1 MKRLFPYFATSLGIH
16 LVALLAVLAALTW
29 TSTENSKITVAQP
42 RPGVVM
48 VDFSSR
54 PETPG
59 VRTQARTD
67 ASGMAR
73 LRPAPVQAGG
83 GGASRGASS
92 DAEVSGD
99 LLILYPEM
107 SRQLGEEGRV
117 EFLLQLSATGTVDG
131 AEITRTSGHRRLDQ
145 AALEAVKR
153 ARFKPARNLRGD
165 PVASGK
171 PFHVEFK
178 LED

>member
-1 MKRLFPYFATSLGIH
+1 MKRLFPYLATSLGIH
-16 LVALLAVLAALTW
+16 LATLLVLLFALTFARDEE
-29 TSTENSKITVAQP
+29 SRLSVAQP

-54 PETPG
+54 PENAPT
-59 VRTQARTD
+59 RARTD

-83 GGASRGASS
+83 AGGLTQGASS

-117 EFLLQLSATGTVDG
+117 ELLLQLSATGAVVG
-131 AEITRTSGHRRLDQ
+131 AEITRTSGYKRLDQ

-153 ARFKPARNLRGD
+153 ARFKPARSLSGD
-165 PVASGK
+165 PISSRK